1 MGSLWEETCE
11 IPGFDRLEG
20 DLSTGVLVIGGGM
33 AGVLCAHMLRRAG
46 VPYALV
52 EAETLCSGI
61 TKNTTAKITS
71 QHGFIYDK
79 LIRMFGTER
88 ARQYL
93 EANEAALEEYRRLCR
108 DIDCGFAERD
118 AFAYSLTDRGKAER
132 EAAALRRLGA
142 PAEFTTELPLPF
154 SVAGAVRMPRQAQFH
169 PLRFVA
175 AVARGLNAYE
185 HTPVRELIGT
195 TAVTDRGRIRAE
207 KIIVATHF
215 PFLNK
220 HGGYFIRLY
229 QHRSYVI
236 ALENAPRIDG
246 MYVDEAMKGMS
257 FRGYGKLLLVGG
269 GDHRTGRRGGC
280 WQELRSFAA
289 RHYPDAVEKYHWA
302 TQDCMSLDG
311 VPYIGPYSS
320 GHPGWYVATGFQ
332 KWGMTSSMAAATLL
346 CDMIQGRD
354 NPYAGLFSPSR
365 LDPAALPGILTEGGQ
380 AVKSMVKR
388 FFQIPAEAAKDIP
401 AGHGGIVFLNGKKA
415 GVYRDESGALHPVDI
430 RCPHLGCQLEWDPD
444 EKTWDCPC
452 HGSRFDCL
460 GRLISGPAQTDLDS
474 SLRTGRRSLPPSVER
489 SP

>member
-1 MGSLWEETCE
+1 
-11 IPGFDRLEG
+11 
-20 DLSTGVLVIGGGM
+20 
-33 AGVLCAHMLRRAG
+33 
-46 VPYALV
+46 
-52 EAETLCSGI
+52 
-61 TKNTTAKITS
+61 
-71 QHGFIYDK
+71 
-79 LIRMFGTER
+79 MFGTER

-118 AFAYSLTDRGKAER
+118 AFAYTLTDREKAER

-257 FRGYGKLLLVGG
+257 FRGYGKPAARRRRGPPHGPQGRLLAGAAELC
-269 GDHRTGRRGGC
+269 REALPGRRG
-280 WQELRSFAA
+280 EIPL
-289 RHYPDAVEKYHWA
+289 
-302 TQDCMSLDG
+302 
-311 VPYIGPYSS
+311 
-320 GHPGWYVATGFQ
+320 GHPGLHDARRRALHRALFRRHAGPLRRHGLQQVGHDHLH
-332 KWGMTSSMAAATLL
+332 GRGAAALRAGAGPGRPGRGGVLTSERTSLRPQLAVNMFEAAASLL
-346 CDMIQGRD
+346 TPGTR
-354 NPYAGLFSPSR
+354 
-365 LDPAALPGILTEGGQ
+365 ALPAPRL
-380 AVKSMVKR
+380 R
-388 FFQIPAEAAKDIP
+388 AE
-401 AGHGGIVFLNGKKA
+401 
-415 GVYRDESGALHPVDI
+415 
-430 RCPHLGCQLEWDPD
+430 
-444 EKTWDCPC
+444 
-452 HGSRFDCL
+452 
-460 GRLISGPAQTDLDS
+460 
-474 SLRTGRRSLPPSVER
+474 VEPR
-489 SP
+489 